1 MTGYRSSAG
10 WLTTVMIL
18 MIFSL
23 IPVVAVTRAQQ
34 TAYLSGPLL
43 AAVPAQ
49 QDRIILH
56 DIRFDTS
63 RELSFGSGWHNIWD
77 FSPDG
82 CRILF
87 TLTDSSG
94 LARAYSAALDGS
106 DMRDLID
113 YDEIPASDWGIWEPQ
128 WSPDGS
134 KIAFT
139 MSRDNFE
146 GVIRRQYHIGSVPSE
161 GGEPQ
166 FYSRTGREHTPYW
179 SPDGQWLLY
188 VSYEE
193 RPAGA
198 DIYSTAVPTPE
209 GSTEQTFFTQLNEA
223 DLWIVSADGE
233 TKYALTNFP
242 TGSVSFPRWSPD
254 GELISFVYS
263 PSPNNDTQWIISRQQ
278 GSLATQLTYNWNLAL
293 DLTWSPDSAHLMA
306 VLRDFRSVSEN
317 RLWQLPLVGNADNSA
332 EQYGNL
338 RSRTFIDYAR
348 FSPDGDYLAFRSRY
362 RLEVIDTVTGETV
375 LSADHTPG
383 NTPPVWTRSGFSGEQ
398 NCHS

>member
-1 MTGYRSSAG
+1 MRGFRPFTG
-10 WLTTVMIL
+10 WLT
-18 MIFSL
+18 SL
-23 IPVVAVTRAQQ
+23 AALLLISMMPTGAGMHAQQ
-34 TAYLSGPLL
+34 TAYLSAPLL
-43 AAVPAQ
+43 AVVPAQ
-49 QDRIILH
+49 QDRIILY
-56 DIRFDTS
+56 DIQFETS
-63 RELSFGSGWHNIWD
+63 RELSFGAGWHNVWD

-106 DMRDLID
+106 DMRELID
-113 YDEIPASDWGIWEPQ
+113 YRAIPAADWGVWEPQ

-146 GVIRRQYHIGSVPSE
+146 GVIRRQYHIGWIPAE

-166 FYSRTGREHTPYW
+166 FYSRTGREHTPRW

-198 DIYSTAVPTPE
+198 DVYSTAVPTPE
-209 GSTEQTFFTQLNEA
+209 GSTEQTVFTQLNEA
-223 DLWIVSADGE
+223 DLWVVSTDGE
-233 TKYALTNFP
+233 TKYALTSFP

-254 GELISFVYS
+254 GELIGFVYS
-263 PSPNNDTQWIISRQQ
+263 PSGNNDTQWIISHQQ
-278 GSLATQLTYNWNLAL
+278 GSLATQLTYNWNLTL

-306 VLRDFRSVSEN
+306 VLRDFRGITEN
-317 RLWQLPLVGNADNSA
+317 LLWQLPLVGNADNTA
-332 EQYGNL
+332 ERYSHL
-338 RSRTFIDYAR
+338 AAWSFIDYAR
-348 FSPDGDYLAFRSRY
+348 FSPEGGYLAFRSRY
-362 RLEVIDTVTGETV
+362 RLEVIDTRSGQSV
-375 LSADHTPG
+375 LSASEAPG
-383 NTPPVWTRSGFSGEQ
+383 NTPPVWTGGGFTGEQ
-398 NCHS
+398 NCHR